1 MTARVAETSCAAI
14 AVAVS
19 LGACFDERERL
30 DTPVVELEL
39 STRQVA
45 AGDTIRGVLHARDA
59 SGILEWVIMA
69 RSSFD
74 TVWVFG
80 DAPEAREIAEEFRL
94 PLVDSI
100 PSGTRVIVEAVVE
113 DDQNFAVAVT
123 DTVTV
128 WP

>member
-1 MTARVAETSCAAI
+1 MTARVGDTSCAAI
-14 AVAVS
+14 AAALS

-39 STRQVA
+39 SATQVA

-59 SGILEWVIMA
+59 SGILKWVITA

-74 TVWVFG
+74 TVRVFG
-80 DAPEAREIAEEFRL
+80 NAPEVTEIAEEFRL

-100 PSGTRVIVEAVVE
+100 PSGTRVVVEAVVE
-113 DDQNFAVAVT
+113 DDQNFATGGT